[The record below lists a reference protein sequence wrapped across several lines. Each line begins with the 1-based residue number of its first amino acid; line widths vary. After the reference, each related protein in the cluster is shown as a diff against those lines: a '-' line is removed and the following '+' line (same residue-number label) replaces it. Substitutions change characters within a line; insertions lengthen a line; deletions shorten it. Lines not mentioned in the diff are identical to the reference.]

1 MAVQPVV
8 RKAELLRGG
17 CSEEEANFLNGR
29 SLMTLA
35 SGISNGYGCVLF
47 PEGTSH
53 NNAYMLRFRTGPMRT
68 VLAASALA
76 KASNKPMPVIIP
88 IGLHFRTREFFRT
101 DIWVEFGQPLQ
112 VQDDDVPDLSLIH
125 I

>member
-17 CSEEEANFLNGR
+17 CSEEEATLLNGR
-29 SLMTLA
+29 SLITLA
-35 SGISNGYGCVLF
+35 SGISHGYGCVLF

-76 KASNKPMPVIIP
+76 MSTDRALPVLIP
-88 IGLHFRTREFFRT
+88 IGLHFRTREYFRT
-101 DIWVEFGQPLQ
+101 DVWV
-112 VQDDDVPDLSLIH
+112 
-125 I
+125 

>member
-17 CSEEEANFLNGR
+17 CSEEEASFLNGR

-35 SGISNGYGCVLF
+35 SGISHGYGCVLF

-68 VLAASALA
+68 ILAASALA
-76 KASNKPMPVIIP
+76 KASGSFESTNLTLMPS
-88 IGLHFRTREFFRT
+88 
-101 DIWVEFGQPLQ
+101 FGRM
-112 VQDDDVPDLSLIH
+112 SLNCV
-125 I
+125 